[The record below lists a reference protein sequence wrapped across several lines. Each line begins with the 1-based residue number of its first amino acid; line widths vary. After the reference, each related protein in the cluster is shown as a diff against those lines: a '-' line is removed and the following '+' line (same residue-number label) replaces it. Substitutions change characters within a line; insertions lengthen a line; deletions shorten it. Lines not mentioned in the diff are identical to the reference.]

1 MLPPQRIGY
10 AAGMLRAAL
19 LSALLLLSA
28 CAEVWERPG
37 ATEAE
42 AERQMAICTANAGRE
57 VPPALVWTMV
67 EPPRWIPGE
76 RVCQRVGERLVC
88 HYHPGRQIPA
98 RFDWVDSAE
107 AQRRAV
113 RNACMAE
120 AGFTYRGVRPLRIN

>member
-1 MLPPQRIGY
+1 
-10 AAGMLRAAL
+10 MLRALA
-19 LSALLLLSA
+19 LSAVLLIAA

-42 AERQMAICTANAGRE
+42 AERALALCTAQAARE

-76 RVCQRVGERLVC
+76 RVCRQVGDRLVC
-88 HYHPGRQIPA
+88 TYYPGRHIPA
-98 RFDWVDSAE
+98 RFEWVDTAE

-120 AGFTYRGVRPLRIN
+120 AGFTYRGLRPLRLH

>member
-1 MLPPQRIGY
+1 MS
-10 AAGMLRAAL
+10 RAAL
-19 LSALLLLSA
+19 LLLLLFLPA

-37 ATEAE
+37 VSEEE
-42 AERQMAICTANAGRE
+42 AERMLTICTGRAARD

-76 RVCQRVGERLVC
+76 RVCRTVGDRTVC
-88 HYHPGRQIPA
+88 HTHPGRHLPA

-107 AQRRAV
+107 GPRRAA

-120 AGFTYRGVRPLRIN
+120 AGFTYRGLRPLRLH

>member
-1 MLPPQRIGY
+1 MRRI
-10 AAGMLRAAL
+10 A
-19 LSALLLLSA
+19 ALLLLLLLPA

-42 AERQMAICTANAGRE
+42 AERMLAICTGRAARE

-67 EPPRWIPGE
+67 EPPRWVPGE
-76 RVCQRVGERLVC
+76 RVCQRIGDRVVC
-88 HYHPGRQIPA
+88 HYYPGRHIPA

-107 AQRRAV
+107 AERRAL

-120 AGFTYRGVRPLRIN
+120 AGFTYRGLRPLRLH